1 MSRIQIR
8 ESSSYVTSRG
18 RDGAK
23 LMWIFL
29 ILVLPP
35 LFASLPSPK
44 YQTLRFDP
52 IGLAPI
58 GLAPDWKEDIYS
70 GDPRYESAMT
80 AIQKGARD
88 RANEICKDGR
98 CCCKKVTIRSVFAPG
113 GNPADDFFNSKSLST
128 EVITCSR

>member
-1 MSRIQIR
+1 MSRIQIK

-35 LFASLPSPK
+35 LFASLPSLK

-52 IGLAPI
+52 IADWPLRFDPI
-58 GLAPDWKEDIYS
+58 GLAS
-70 GDPRYESAMT
+70 ESLPVVAR
-80 AIQKGARD
+80 IPEKFSLSKGWL
-88 RANEICKDGR
+88 
-98 CCCKKVTIRSVFAPG
+98 VFA
-113 GNPADDFFNSKSLST
+113 FFMAFGSYWFST
-128 EVITCSR
+128 ESWLI